1 MEKNKVLFVV
11 HHLTIGGAQKSLI
24 TALRFIDYGKYDVT
38 VYIRKNRLD
47 ILPEV
52 DKRVKVIVNDDKTHY
67 YRKAYALMYLL
78 KISFLKMIGKTGRA
92 FEIEKKLSERI
103 RLDMLE
109 YEKKRFFENEH
120 YDVAIAYKQGYTADI
135 AADGID
141 ADRKY
146 IFYHSSTDEAHEF
159 HERIFDKF
167 DKIIAVGDNIK
178 SILQNLYP
186 NYSDK
191 IEVMYNYVDS
201 DFVIAKSGSKEPYTP
216 SGKNILCTCGR
227 LSPVKGFD
235 LAVEAAKILKNNHIR
250 FTWYFIGDGPERE
263 RLEKMIV
270 ENSLSECITIT
281 GMKDNPYPLIKAC
294 DIYIQPSY
302 EEAYGLTIAE
312 AQILCRPVVSTKT
325 VGGKYLV
332 KDGETGVITD
342 ISAEGLADGIMKLI
356 TDPELC
362 QKISENLSKID
373 YDIEKERYKKQWEN
387 ILGGQ
392 KA

>member
-1 MEKNKVLFVV
+1 MEKKKVLFVV
-11 HHLTIGGAQKSLI
+11 HHLTIGGAQKSFI
-24 TALRFIDYGKYDVT
+24 TALRFIDYSKYDVT

-78 KISFLKMIGKTGRA
+78 MISFFKIIGKTDRA

-103 RLDMLE
+103 RLDMLK

-141 ADRKY
+141 AERKY

-167 DKIIAVGDNIK
+167 DNIIAVGDNIK
-178 SILQNLYP
+178 TILQNLYP
-186 NYSDK
+186 DYSDK

-201 DFVIAKSGSKEPYTP
+201 DFVIAKSETEKPDTP
-216 SGKNILCTCGR
+216 GGKYILCTCGR
-227 LSPVKGFD
+227 LSHVKGFD
-235 LAVEAAKILKNNHIR
+235 LAVEAAKILKDNNTR
-250 FTWYFIGDGPERE
+250 FIWYFIGDGPERE
-263 RLEKMIV
+263 SLEKMII
-270 ENSLSECITIT
+270 ENSLSECIIIT
-281 GMKDNPYPLIKAC
+281 GMKDNPYPMIKSA

-302 EEAYGLTIAE
+302 EEAHPLSIIE
-312 AQILCRPVVSTKT
+312 AQILCKPVVSTAT
-325 VGGKYLV
+325 VGGKHLV

-342 ISAEGLADGIMKLI
+342 ISAEGLANGITRLI
-356 TDPELC
+356 TAPELC
-362 QKISENLSKID
+362 QKISENLSEID
-373 YDIEKERYKKQWEN
+373 YKIEKERYKKQWEDL
-387 ILGGQ
+387 LGGN
-392 KA
+392 